1 MSVDWGILLKK
12 SKIERL
18 RKSRES
24 WFLVLS
30 AAARLCR
37 TDTRVYDRFCGN
49 RCGPSHC
56 RARDAPAALKNFIRH
71 PEKTFST
78 VSTQNGH
85 RCHTRPTSFVRRKAA
100 SYHSGRPALRR
111 PLANVA
117 RSFARR
123 KGAKTGIC

>member
-24 WFLVLS
+24 RLLVVS

-37 TDTRVYDRFCGN
+37 TDTRVYDHFCGN

-56 RARDAPAALKNFIRH
+56 RARDAPAALKNFVRH

-78 VSTQNGH
+78 VSGVERTSS
-85 RCHTRPTSFVRRKAA
+85 RTATRFESDPKQT
-100 SYHSGRPALRR
+100 
-111 PLANVA
+111 
-117 RSFARR
+117 
-123 KGAKTGIC
+123 